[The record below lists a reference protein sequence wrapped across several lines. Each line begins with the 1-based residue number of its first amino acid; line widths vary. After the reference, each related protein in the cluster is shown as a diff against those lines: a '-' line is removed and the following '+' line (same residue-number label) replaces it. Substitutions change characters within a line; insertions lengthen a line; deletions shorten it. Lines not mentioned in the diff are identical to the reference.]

1 MARVFMNSIKLLFK
15 NISLCYSENF
25 LIISNIYPL
34 NISFWLIKNWKNSS
48 KLSLQASSISGWNIF
63 YKVLEYRL
71 KLTLST
77 TSYMESNKNI
87 FFKISL
93 ANIHKSESHK
103 ESKIKTLIF
112 SYISTQVYASLS
124 SKGLY
129 KQPIKISRCT
139 L

>member
-1 MARVFMNSIKLLFK
+1 MLFWEFFNYFEYIPFKHIILTNQKL
-15 NISLCYSENF
+15 E
-25 LIISNIYPL
+25 
-34 NISFWLIKNWKNSS
+34 NSS